1 MTTKEQKHRRE
12 DALAQETGFHTFAA
26 IVASVP
32 VPDDLLRSILSEH
45 RVRACCRLNS
55 VRSGIIA
62 GREPRHVLTLLH
74 PLKWWRTAK
83 TVKGWTTPGQQ
94 NIIGPDCCEE
104 IRVIG
109 TEYRIS
115 GHESFPCRYTW
126 LPKAVRG
133 LAADSTLFADEERAM
148 VDLGVGKNMVR
159 SIRFWSFATG
169 MATVAS
175 RGAGPSLTEL
185 AVTLL
190 GKGGLDPF
198 LEDRR
203 TLWLIHWNLST
214 NVENPLLAW
223 DYLLNRWQE
232 PELIPSAAI
241 KALQRAGASQ
251 GSRISQTTLEQH
263 FDAFL
268 HTYVPTR
275 GRKGDVQEDNLDCPL
290 VELQLIV
297 KVGER
302 EIERSSGKREPIY
315 VFRRE
320 EKPDITPEL
329 FVYCLN
335 DFWQQR
341 HINERTLPLREIAH
355 GYGSPG
361 QVFKLAEEDVLAR
374 VEDLARRSSGLF
386 VYNESASL
394 QQIRKTGEGKRI
406 TLLKAIYSA
415 EEVEHA

>member
-1 MTTKEQKHRRE
+1 MTT
-12 DALAQETGFHTFAA
+12 A
-26 IVASVP
+26 
-32 VPDDLLRSILSEH
+32 
-45 RVRACCRLNS
+45 
-55 VRSGIIA
+55 
-62 GREPRHVLTLLH
+62 
-74 PLKWWRTAK
+74 
-83 TVKGWTTPGQQ
+83 
-94 NIIGPDCCEE
+94 
-104 IRVIG
+104 

-115 GHESFPCRYTW
+115 GHETFPCRYTW

-133 LAADSTLFADEERAM
+133 LDADSKLFADEERAM

-159 SIRFWSFATG
+159 SIRFWSLATG
-169 MATVAS
+169 MATVES

-190 GKGGLDPF
+190 GKRGLDPF

-214 NVENPLLAW
+214 DVQNPLLAW

-232 PELIPSAAI
+232 PELVPSAAI
-241 KALQRAGASQ
+241 KALEREATNQNDGVSRA
-251 GSRISQTTLEQH
+251 TLEQH

-302 EIERSSGKREPIY
+302 EIDRSLGKREPIY

-320 EKPDITPEL
+320 EKPDITAEL

-335 DFWQQR
+335 EFWQKR
-341 HINERTLPLREIAH
+341 HVNEATLPLREVAH
-355 GYGSPG
+355 GHGSPG
-361 QVFKLAEEDVLAR
+361 QVFKLAEEDVRTRIENLAQHS
-374 VEDLARRSSGLF
+374 DGMFA
-386 VYNESASL
+386 YTESASL
-394 QQIRKTGEGKRI
+394 QQIRKNSEGKRMK
-406 TLLKAIYSA
+406 LLKAIYSA
-415 EEVEHA
+415 EEDEHA